1 MVLLTIALEVKTG
14 RTAQLTENFSKQ
26 FLPVVSRRPGF
37 AGAQL
42 ARELEAPQH
51 MLILLFFETEQ
62 QRLDW
67 VASPQHD
74 PAWNAIASLCDGYT
88 PVSYEV
94 VAGNPA
100 QYERQHG

>member
-1 MVLLTIALEVKTG
+1 MVLLTITLEVKAG
-14 RTAQLTENFSKQ
+14 RTAQLAENFRKQ
-26 FLPVVSRRPGF
+26 FLPAVSRRPGF

-42 ARELEAPQH
+42 ARELEASQQ

-67 VASPQHD
+67 VESPQHD
-74 PAWNAIASLCDGYT
+74 PAWTTIASLCDGYT

-94 VAGNPA
+94 VACTSG
-100 QYERQHG
+100 QSR